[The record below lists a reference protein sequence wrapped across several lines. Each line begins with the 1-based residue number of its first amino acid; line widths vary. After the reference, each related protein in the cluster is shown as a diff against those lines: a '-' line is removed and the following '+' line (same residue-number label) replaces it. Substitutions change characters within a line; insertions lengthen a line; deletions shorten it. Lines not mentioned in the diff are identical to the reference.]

1 VASRARSLKALREVL
16 DAFQSQYD
24 ELVWEPVEVE
34 VDEEGFERMD
44 ITRPMEVIS
53 MMPSGAYIKWPQ
65 TKWPK

>member
-1 VASRARSLKALREVL
+1 L

-24 ELVWEPVEVE
+24 ELVWELVEVE

-65 TKWPK
+65 TTWPK